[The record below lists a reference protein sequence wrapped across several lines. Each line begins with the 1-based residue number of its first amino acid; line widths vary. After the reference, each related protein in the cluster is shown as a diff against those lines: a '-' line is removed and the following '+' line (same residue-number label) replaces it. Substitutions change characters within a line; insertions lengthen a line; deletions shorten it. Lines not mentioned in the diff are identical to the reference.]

1 MKPQFFRQIP
11 LEATRNMD
19 KQAELGHFTRSF
31 ITNVPADLNDPLAMQ
46 YRASIPRF
54 PDEAVYIYS
63 FKEGRM
69 LYADGWEPIFGYRD
83 DEISMLDI
91 VSMSAPKFAPFSHEL
106 NDKALQ
112 FILKQ
117 RENLLQYSFKIEL
130 KKIHKNGTE
139 VPVVARVGVHA
150 VEESRPVSIMGN
162 FRVDHTLRF
171 GNVMRY
177 AAYGPEKNEFEEEL
191 NKTLFCSPAISDKEK
206 DVLALVATGNSLK
219 EAAEK
224 LFITLSAV
232 EKRIMPLY
240 KRFNVNGLPHLI
252 SFAYDNHILP

>member
-1 MKPQFFRQIP
+1 
-11 LEATRNMD
+11 MD

-31 ITNVPADLNDPLAMQ
+31 ITNVPADLNHPLALQ

-91 VSMSAPKFAPFSHEL
+91 VNMSAPKFAPFSHEL

-150 VEESRPVSIMGN
+150 LEEGRPVSILGN

-206 DVLALVATGNSLK
+206 DVLALVAAGSSLK

-240 KRFNVNGLPHLI
+240 KRFNVNGLTHLI
-252 SFAYDNHILP
+252 SFAYENHILP